1 MKRIILDTN
10 FLMISYQFKVDIFE
24 EINRI
29 MEENYELIVFDKMI
43 EELER
48 ISGSKGRDAV
58 AARIALELIKK
69 KEVKII
75 SINEKTVDNAII
87 DATDKN
93 TIVATNDKIL
103 KEKLKN
109 KNIKTIYLRNKKYLE
124 MS

>member
-1 MKRIILDTN
+1 
-10 FLMISYQFKVDIFE
+10 MISYQFKVDIFE